1 MEVPVVE
8 RISSALGSTAER
20 TTCLN
25 TASRWGLTD
34 DEWRVARAGR
44 VNVLLVGPERVAEKI
59 VAALRPDFSQ
69 PINAWRPGS
78 PLILPAARNCGT
90 LLLQNI
96 EALAWH
102 DQLRLC
108 HWLEIGTGRARVV
121 STSPQPMFRLVE
133 EGTFCATLYYR
144 LNILCFDVT
153 ECANS

>member
-1 MEVPVVE
+1 VVE
-8 RISSALGSTAER
+8 RISSALGSTDDR

-25 TASRWGLTD
+25 TATRWALTD
-34 DEWRVARAGR
+34 DEWRVARTAR
-44 VNVLLVGPERVAEKI
+44 VNVLLVGPDRVAEKI

-78 PLILPAARNCGT
+78 PLVLPARHCGT

-96 EALAWH
+96 GALPCH

-108 HWLEIGTGRARVV
+108 HWLEIATGRTRVV

-133 EGTFCATLYYR
+133 PGIFSATLYYR

-153 ECANS
+153 ERDSS